1 MGQGVSGLGSTKSM
15 LSGMKRLRWDVWLE
29 ASGVPTDH
37 CGVAMGVLEQRI
49 DSAGADKGMS
59 RASYFARAGRLW
71 LLESICRP
79 SSGAEVR
86 FLMQSIRVIGV
97 PGFQNDADR
106 GPVQVES
113 VCSETEDGSRIA
125 IVGPAGSCR
134 AHQKPA
140 DRRSVPVIARSDWGI
155 ILVRRWFCRRV
166 WAVPLR

>member
-71 LLESICRP
+71 LPELIRCP
-79 SSGAEVR
+79 SCGAGVR
-86 FLMQSIRVIGV
+86 FLMQSLRVIGV
-97 PGFQNDADR
+97 RGSKTTLTGDR
-106 GPVQVES
+106 YRWSLS
-113 VCSETEDGSRIA
+113 V
-125 IVGPAGSCR
+125 
-134 AHQKPA
+134 
-140 DRRSVPVIARSDWGI
+140 
-155 ILVRRWFCRRV
+155 VRRKT
-166 WAVPLR
+166 ALESP